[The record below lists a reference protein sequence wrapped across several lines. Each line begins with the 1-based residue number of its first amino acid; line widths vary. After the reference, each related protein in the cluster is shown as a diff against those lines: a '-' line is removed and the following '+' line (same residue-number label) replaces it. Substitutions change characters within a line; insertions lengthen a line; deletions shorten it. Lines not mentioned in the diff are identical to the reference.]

1 MRAERSFCCVV
12 LETIQRAVLIRKANQ
27 WIAIRCIS
35 TFPLSPERVYDKH
48 SVRRKPDQQWFV

>member
-27 WIAIRCIS
+27 WIVIRCIS

-48 SVRRKPDQQWFV
+48 SARRKSD

>member
-1 MRAERSFCCVV
+1 MRAEHSFCCVV

-35 TFPLSPERVYDKH
+35 TFPLSPEIVYDKH
-48 SVRRKPDQQWFV
+48 SARRKPD

>member
-1 MRAERSFCCVV
+1 MRAERSVCCVV

-27 WIAIRCIS
+27 WIAILCIS

-48 SVRRKPDQQWFV
+48 SARRKPD